1 MRNLLVVLLL
11 TLTGCAS
18 QPEPFSVVIDPL
30 LANAI
35 VYRGEINADNV
46 ASFEQLITNSPTP
59 IESLII
65 NSGGGE
71 VFAGI
76 RFGELVYQY
85 QLKVIV
91 DKICA
96 SSCANYIATASNDVT
111 VREGGLLGWHGGA
124 LQPLYLSL
132 QHPQKQAHKNNLE
145 NEQFITKWRQAEL
158 DFFNKVKVNQIVTVI
173 GMMPGLHD
181 KRDAQLFSYDQKTL
195 KQLGLHIAYEG
206 EQATHSAS
214 GEYVV
219 QIFSLSPEVLD
230 LLLMQHSKI
239 LEQEKLGLLSQG
251 IL

>member
-11 TLTGCAS
+11 ALTGCAS

-30 LANAI
+30 SANTI
-35 VYRGEINADNV
+35 VYSGEINADNV
-46 ASFEQLITNSPTP
+46 GSFEQLITNSPTK

-85 QLKVIV
+85 ELKVIV
-91 DKICA
+91 DKVCA

-111 VREGGLLGWHGGA
+111 VKQGGLLGWHGGA

-132 QHPQKQAHKNNLE
+132 QQSKNQVDKSNLE

-195 KQLGLHIAYEG
+195 KRLGLHIAYEG
-206 EQATHSAS
+206 EQATHSSS

-230 LLLMQHSKI
+230 LLLIQHSKI

-251 IL
+251 IW